1 MTISCDICGEKIDKN
16 GECIEM
22 HKTNLRE
29 NCSVGYTSPYYFF
42 HEGCF
47 NTHLR
52 PHLDTIKETK
62 WFNRTVKQNYKEKLE
77 EKIHLNQIK
86 QYLKKGFYSGDK
98 WEKRMKALD
107 NMYFYICYG
116 GELFEK
122 LFPNTTPINISYLFD
137 GYEQENWDPS
147 KATFTPLLRH
157 EGFTL
162 LMELASQSLL
172 LKDGRYGY
180 IDDWNELIE
189 SYSLDY
195 NKLDEEG
202 NEIK

>member
-1 MTISCDICGEKIDKN
+1 MEI
-16 GECIEM
+16 
-22 HKTNLRE
+22 HKTKLRK
-29 NCSVGYTSPYYFF
+29 NCSAGYTSPYYFF
-42 HEGCF
+42 HEVCF
-47 NTHLR
+47 KTHIKPL
-52 PHLDTIKETK
+52 LDAMKEVK
-62 WFNRTVKQNYKEKLE
+62 WFNRAVEQAYRKKQE
-77 EKIHLNQIK
+77 EQQNRIKQIK
-86 QYLKKGFYSGDK
+86 KYLKKGYYTGDK

-107 NMYFYICYG
+107 NMYFYTCYG
-116 GELFEK
+116 IKHDKDLFKK
-122 LFPNTTPINISYLFD
+122 LFPNTKPINISVLFN
-137 GYEQENWDPS
+137 GWKQEYWDLS

-157 EGFTL
+157 EEFTL

-180 IDDWNELIE
+180 IEDWNELIE